1 MHPAGLA
8 DGDQVG
14 GSQVFDENQGLG
26 GSQSEAFEKA
36 RNIKNIKAQ
45 IRNKRYNWESSNT
58 SINTRSIGKNITAGN
73 PVQEQ
78 DRDCIKNGLKVIYN
92 LWRDISMG
100 GDQVSSS
107 LLSSICDNIGEIGS
121 ELFIKIFLNRSGPPQ
136 ISVKE
141 FWGLWM
147 KFLSDEAFNS
157 DLADGSERFLADAS
171 SPGEN
176 ELLESSRHYYEENVL
191 GCFELILSQYSP
203 NRRLR
208 QLFFGEQAMVK
219 HPPQN

>member
-1 MHPAGLA
+1 
-8 DGDQVG
+8 
-14 GSQVFDENQGLG
+14 
-26 GSQSEAFEKA
+26 
-36 RNIKNIKAQ
+36 
-45 IRNKRYNWESSNT
+45 
-58 SINTRSIGKNITAGN
+58 
-73 PVQEQ
+73 
-78 DRDCIKNGLKVIYN
+78 
-92 LWRDISMG
+92 
-100 GDQVSSS
+100 
-107 LLSSICDNIGEIGS
+107 
-121 ELFIKIFLNRSGPPQ
+121 
-136 ISVKE
+136 
-141 FWGLWM
+141 M